1 MRFASKSCGFEG
13 RHVLKKRNL
22 PSIACRW
29 NQGFLRAS
37 IQLRTPALFERRGF
51 LRLKR
56 GGLFSMRLLRLLEM
70 SVISVACMPN
80 REGSECHR
88 DDKRKSA
95 IQKAYFN
102 GLRPAVFRAGLQ
114 KDHGLGD
121 CP

>member
-1 MRFASKSCGFEG
+1 
-13 RHVLKKRNL
+13 
-22 PSIACRW
+22 
-29 NQGFLRAS
+29 
-37 IQLRTPALFERRGF
+37 
-51 LRLKR
+51 
-56 GGLFSMRLLRLLEM
+56 MRLLRLLEM
-70 SVISVACMPN
+70 SVIIVACMPN